1 MRYKVETHPLP
12 EIASARD
19 AALLSEARAL
29 GVSGGDEIRASKLYF
44 LEGDLSEADIERLD
58 AELFREPVSETC
70 LWRRVGDDGV
80 DLSNGDA
87 VEVRLRT
94 GVTDNVAGQIMRS
107 AQQMGI
113 PLRWAATGRRYG
125 FTGFKR
131 SEIETAVRR
140 LLCNPIIEEWAFGE
154 VYTGHCKFAP
164 ARLLPEIIA
173 LRYLDKAA
181 LGELSRGRRLA
192 LDVAEMHAIQ
202 AYFQKEGRDPTDAEL
217 ETLAQT
223 WSEHCAHKTFRA
235 RVTAIGES
243 GAGKRLEIDG
253 LLRSYL
259 RAATKE
265 IDAPWV
271 RSAFVDNAG
280 VVDFDDEYEIS
291 FKVETHNHPSAIEPF
306 GGANTGVGG
315 VVRDILGVSHIPIAT
330 TDVLCFG
337 PSETEFN
344 DLPAGVLH
352 PRRVASGV
360 VSGIEDYGN
369 KLGLPTVSGA
379 IVYDS
384 GYVANPLVYCGCVGI
399 GRKGAHPSDPKR
411 GDRVISIGGRTGR
424 DGLRGATFSSMA
436 MDAESG
442 EVAGASVQIG
452 DPLTEKGLIE
462 VVRQASAE
470 GLYTAIT
477 DCGAGGY
484 SSAVGEMAAGLGAA
498 VDLEAVP
505 TKYAGL
511 APWELWL
518 SEAQERMVLAV
529 APDRLE
535 RLREICALHDV
546 ELTNLGEFR
555 ADGRL
560 RVDYSDTPAI
570 DVALDFV
577 YGGMPRRQ
585 LHAVLPV
592 TGTGDPT
599 GPAEC
604 RDPKATLLALL
615 AHANIAS
622 KETIIRVYDHEV
634 QGGTVVKPLIG
645 AADDGP
651 SDATVLRPLGVGG
664 WRGGALG
671 CGINPNIGKVDAYS
685 MAVSAVDEA
694 VRNVV
699 AVGADP
705 DKIALLD
712 NFCWGDPRKPERLGT
727 LVRAVQGCHDAAL
740 HHRTPF
746 ISGKDSLNN
755 EYLDSDGVSHS
766 IPDTLLI
773 SSLGIV
779 PDVRVCVTMDLKK
792 VGNVVYLLGET
803 RNEFGG
809 SHYQLVE
816 EELPGNAVA
825 PGLPDDA
832 PGLNRAL
839 HWAIAHGLVRACHDL
854 SEGGLGVA
862 AAEMCIAG
870 GLGMRI
876 GISSIH
882 SAGHVALFSESNG
895 RYLITVRATH
905 AARFESRMRKYTCKR
920 IGVVTRGETLD
931 VEGHFAV
938 SVEELC
944 AAWKYGVENYGGE

>member
-113 PLRWAATGRRYG
+113 PLRWAATGRRYEFSG
-125 FTGFKR
+125 FER

-140 LLCNPIIEEWAFGE
+140 LLCNPIIEEWSFGE
-154 VYTGHCKFAP
+154 VSTGRREFAS

-173 LRYLDKAA
+173 LRDLDNAA
-181 LGELSRGRRLA
+181 LGELSRERRLA
-192 LDVAEMHAIQ
+192 LDVAEMHSIQ
-202 AYFQKEGRDPTDAEL
+202 AYFENEGRDPTDAEL

-223 WSEHCAHKTFRA
+223 WSEHCVHKTFRA
-235 RVTAIGES
+235 RVTANEES
-243 GAGKRLEIDG
+243 GAGERLEIDG

-259 RAATKE
+259 GAATKE
-265 IDAPWV
+265 IGAPWV
-271 RSAFVDNAG
+271 RSAFIDNAG
-280 VVDFDDEYEIS
+280 VVDFDDEFEIS

-337 PSETEFN
+337 PLETEFN

-379 IVYDS
+379 IVYES

-399 GRKGAHPSDPKR
+399 GRKGTHPREPKL
-411 GDRVISIGGRTGR
+411 GDRVISVGGRTGR

-442 EVAGASVQIG
+442 DVAGASVQIG

-462 VVRQASAE
+462 VVRQASTE

-498 VDLEAVP
+498 VDMAAVP

-529 APDRLE
+529 PPSRLP
-535 RLREICALHDV
+535 RLGEICGRHDV

-555 ADGRL
+555 ADGQL
-560 RVDYSDTPAI
+560 RVFHEGASVVNMD
-570 DVALDFV
+570 LEFLHQ
-577 YGGMPRRQ
+577 GMPARE
-585 LHAVLPV
+585 LAALLPV
-592 TGTGDPT
+592 KSIGTFRAP
-599 GPAEC
+599 PACE
-604 RDPKATLLALL
+604 DPKATLLALL
-615 AHANIAS
+615 SHPNIAS
-622 KETIIRVYDHEV
+622 KERIIRVYDHEV
-634 QGGTVVKPLIG
+634 QGGTVVKPVLG
-645 AADDGP
+645 AADDGA
-651 SDATVLRPLGVGG
+651 SDACVLRPHGVKG
-664 WRGGALG
+664 WRGAALG
-671 CGINPNIGKVDAYS
+671 CGINPNIGKVDAYA

-712 NFCWGDPRKPERLGT
+712 NFCWGDPGKPERLGT
-727 LVRAVQGCHDAAL
+727 LVRAVQGCHDASL

-766 IPDTLLI
+766 VPDTVLI

-779 PDVRVCVTMDLKK
+779 PDVRVCVTMDLKRA
-792 VGNVVYLLGET
+792 GDVVYLLGET
-803 RNEFGG
+803 HNEFGG

-816 EELPGNAVA
+816 KQPLGNAAA
-825 PGLPDDA
+825 PGLPNDA

-839 HWAIAHGLVRACHDL
+839 HRAIVGGLVSACHDL
-854 SEGGLGVA
+854 CEGGLGVA

-870 GLGMRI
+870 RLGMRI
-876 GISSIH
+876 GVNHIH
-882 SAGHVALFSESNG
+882 DTYHVALHSESNG
-895 RYLITVRATH
+895 RYLVSVEAPHVR
-905 AARFESRMRKYTCKR
+905 RFESTMTGYACER
-920 IGVVTRGETLD
+920 IGEVTDMKKLEVV
-931 VEGHFAV
+931 GHYSA
-938 SVEELC
+938 SVEVLC
-944 AAWKYGVENYGGE
+944 AVWKGGSESYD